1 MAESPIKLTWSFS
14 SLKLYENCPKKYYHL
29 RILKD
34 IVEPETEAMLYGTAA
49 HEAAENYVRDG
60 TPLSKGFSYMQDVLD
75 ILREVPGEKL
85 CEFKLGLREDL
96 SPCEFNDP
104 DVYFRGIADLIILDR
119 ERKRA
124 FIIDYKTGKSARYA
138 DTGQLELMA
147 LAVFQKFP
155 EIEHVR
161 AGLIFTIA
169 KAFVQSYYDRW
180 ELTNF
185 TDKFSSA
192 LTRLKK
198 SMETNVFNPKP
209 SGLCRA
215 HCSVLGCSYNG
226 RR

>member
-1 MAESPIKLTWSFS
+1 MADSPTKLTWSFS

-34 IVEPETEAMLYGTAA
+34 VVEPETEAQLYGTAA

-60 TPLSKGFSYMQDVLD
+60 TPLPKGFAYMQEMLDV
-75 ILREVPGEKL
+75 LREVPGEKL

-104 DVYFRGIADLIILDR
+104 DVFFRGIADLIILDR

-124 FIIDYKTGKSARYA
+124 FIVDYKTGKSAKYA

-147 LAVFQKFP
+147 LAVFKKFP

-161 AGLIFTIA
+161 AGLVFTIA
-169 KAFVQSYYDRW
+169 QAFVQSYYDRW
-180 ELTNF
+180 ELTGF
-185 TDKFSSA
+185 TAKFSDT
-192 LTRLKK
+192 LIQLK
-198 SMETNVFNPKP
+198 SSLETGVFNPKR

-215 HCSVLGCSYNG
+215 HCSVTECTFNG